1 MFSKSLQVS
10 VLALSVAAISLSSG
24 CFKKEAPAAE
34 VAPVS
39 PIVGTWMSAVEGNG
53 VASTLTFNA
62 DGSFVIDTD
71 GAEGPEVT
79 GKYTSTEAQ
88 VTLTTESAPSQDCTA
103 AATYSFTVE
112 NGMAKFAPTETDACA
127 VRAEVLGQSFSKH

>member
-1 MFSKSLQVS
+1 MFSRSLKVS
-10 VLALSVAAISLSSG
+10 VLALSVAAISFSSG
-24 CFKKEAPAAE
+24 CFKKAEPVAE

-39 PIVGTWMSAVEGNG
+39 AVVGTWMAAVEGNG
-53 VASTLTFNA
+53 VASTLTFNE

-79 GKYTSTEAQ
+79 GKYTATDAQ
-88 VTLTTESAPSQDCTA
+88 VTLTTESAPTEECA
-103 AATYSFTVE
+103 ADATYSFTVE
-112 NGMAKFAPTETDACA
+112 NGTAKFAPAETDACA